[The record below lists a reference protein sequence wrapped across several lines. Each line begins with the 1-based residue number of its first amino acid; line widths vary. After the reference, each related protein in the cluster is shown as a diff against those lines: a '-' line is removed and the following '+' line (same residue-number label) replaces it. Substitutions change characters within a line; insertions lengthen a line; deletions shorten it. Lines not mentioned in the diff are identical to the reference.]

1 MLNSLTELDNAMMDY
16 YGDTLKMASEELAK
30 YTDQMDHTTK
40 VLDHYSSMLSIL
52 GKEQDYDAM
61 GTVLEGQATM
71 AGNRYEV
78 SKKNYEML

>member
-1 MLNSLTELDNAMMDY
+1 LLNGLIELDDVMMDY
-16 YGDTLKMASEELAK
+16 YGNTLVMAEEELAS
-30 YTDQMDHTTK
+30 YTDQMDHSAS
-40 VLDHYSSMLSIL
+40 VLDHYATMLSIL

-61 GTVLEGQATM
+61 GVVLEGQATM